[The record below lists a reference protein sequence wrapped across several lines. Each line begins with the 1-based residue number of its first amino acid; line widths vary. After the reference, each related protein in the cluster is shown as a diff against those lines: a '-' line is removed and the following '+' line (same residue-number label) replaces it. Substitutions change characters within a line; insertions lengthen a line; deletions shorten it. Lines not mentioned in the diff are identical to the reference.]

1 MTGTPRNELNKIR
14 NEMERDNKELS
25 QDDVE
30 PSASLLRGGRL
41 VAEVDEAALTFYER
55 VKGMI
60 WYLLYLLYS
69 ASFGMKNVVSN
80 HPKREIHERIETNE
94 SNKFSSSGENKSEEE
109 GASKGLESRE
119 NNTNSSSSND
129 KTKSGEYVL
138 HRPPK
143 KPGGGE
149 VYENNTAT
157 TIPCGTASE
166 QENSRKTIT
175 DILEKK
181 EAPDIVQLEK
191 KTYLHKKGTLPWSDY
206 SGGHRMVT
214 SNKDG
219 MKNQVTTTAEKE
231 DDADSTATVTTAAV
245 TSVCESGW
253 GDDSTEVLAET
264 TTLNDQISTKLA
276 ECQHYNFMTGK
287 EIRDRS
293 RRVVLDAY
301 VKARTTTDQIY
312 QPRTRRVVK
321 AAKIWKGTKQKE
333 NDNTEFTFTLKS
345 ANPPDG
351 ATNNNL
357 FVFGKNT
364 NTTEPATNP
373 TPKKQGRQERKP
385 KDWERTNTNKKLLNK
400 EVGRKGSHHMGNTA
414 EERRRTCSTQ
424 RKINPYVRRNQE
436 LKTEENKRTKRKVIN
451 WKRRQQQKLEQN
463 TEVLDVSEFLRKKSM
478 KKTRNK
484 MKRINAQEQI
494 PDNVVKKYIGTTYT
508 SEMEEWCIFC
518 LEKRQQSSSA
528 VMFARFRSN
537 KRYKPGD

>member
-1 MTGTPRNELNKIR
+1 MTRTGNSPQVQVG
-14 NEMERDNKELS
+14 KEPGS
-25 QDDVE
+25 RIQHENTVE
-30 PSASLLRGGRL
+30 KQG
-41 VAEVDEAALTFYER
+41 
-55 VKGMI
+55 K
-60 WYLLYLLYS
+60 
-69 ASFGMKNVVSN
+69 
-80 HPKREIHERIETNE
+80 
-94 SNKFSSSGENKSEEE
+94 
-109 GASKGLESRE
+109 
-119 NNTNSSSSND
+119 
-129 KTKSGEYVL
+129 
-138 HRPPK
+138 
-143 KPGGGE
+143 
-149 VYENNTAT
+149 
-157 TIPCGTASE
+157 
-166 QENSRKTIT
+166 
-175 DILEKK
+175 
-181 EAPDIVQLEK
+181 
-191 KTYLHKKGTLPWSDY
+191 
-206 SGGHRMVT
+206 
-214 SNKDG
+214 
-219 MKNQVTTTAEKE
+219 TTTRTTDNSNLAAIMTTLDWPKGREASIFKPTAGKE
-231 DDADSTATVTTAAV
+231 DDTDSTATN
-245 TSVCESGW
+245 
-253 GDDSTEVLAET
+253 T
-264 TTLNDQISTKLA
+264 TTISLSTHDTMEKTTSRKIGTQDQDPPFSTKLA
-276 ECQHYNFMTGK
+276 EHQHFNFMTGK

-385 KDWERTNTNKKLLNK
+385 KDWERTNTSKKLLNK

-494 PDNVVKKYIGTTYT
+494 SDNVVKKYIGTTYT

>member
-1 MTGTPRNELNKIR
+1 M
-14 NEMERDNKELS
+14 
-25 QDDVE
+25 
-30 PSASLLRGGRL
+30 
-41 VAEVDEAALTFYER
+41 
-55 VKGMI
+55 
-60 WYLLYLLYS
+60 
-69 ASFGMKNVVSN
+69 
-80 HPKREIHERIETNE
+80 
-94 SNKFSSSGENKSEEE
+94 
-109 GASKGLESRE
+109 
-119 NNTNSSSSND
+119 
-129 KTKSGEYVL
+129 
-138 HRPPK
+138 
-143 KPGGGE
+143 
-149 VYENNTAT
+149 
-157 TIPCGTASE
+157 
-166 QENSRKTIT
+166 
-175 DILEKK
+175 
-181 EAPDIVQLEK
+181 
-191 KTYLHKKGTLPWSDY
+191 
-206 SGGHRMVT
+206 
-214 SNKDG
+214 
-219 MKNQVTTTAEKE
+219 
-231 DDADSTATVTTAAV
+231 
-245 TSVCESGW
+245 
-253 GDDSTEVLAET
+253 
-264 TTLNDQISTKLA
+264 
-276 ECQHYNFMTGK
+276 
-287 EIRDRS
+287 
-293 RRVVLDAY
+293 DAY